1 MINQYPDMSTI
12 EQVINDAYV
21 ETERVITSKNETL
34 EEKTNRYLDAI
45 LEVQADLR
53 KLVGIFE
60 SLNDSVENYVSET
73 SDKDNLTQLLVVS
86 RPLIQS
92 SAQLH
97 HSLYKSKLYPG
108 IKSLVKEYFTNLEY
122 FRELNRDALKK
133 VTFAN
138 SVKLQDA
145 LKNVRWSFDP
155 LLP

>member
-1 MINQYPDMSTI
+1 MINQHPDMSTI
-12 EQVINDAYV
+12 EQVINEAYI

-34 EEKTNRYLDAI
+34 EERTNRFLDAI
-45 LEVQADLR
+45 LDVQSDLTR
-53 KLVGIFE
+53 LLSMFE
-60 SLNDSVENYVSET
+60 SLNDSVESYVSET
-73 SDKDNLTQLLVVS
+73 SDKDSLTQLLVIS
-86 RPLIQS
+86 RPFIQS

-145 LKNVRWSFDP
+145 LKNVR
-155 LLP
+155 

>member
-1 MINQYPDMSTI
+1 MINQHPDMSTI

-53 KLVGIFE
+53 KLLSIFE

-73 SDKDNLTQLLVVS
+73 SDKDSLTQLLVIS
-86 RPLIQS
+86 RPFIQS

-97 HSLYKSKLYPG
+97 RALIRSAIYPG
-108 IKSLVKEYFTNLEY
+108 IKSLVGEYFTNLEY

-138 SVKLQDA
+138 SAKLQDA
-145 LKNVRWSFDP
+145 LKKVK
-155 LLP
+155 